1 MGADGRDEAI
11 AVPTRIRP
19 VIKVLERRGGT
30 PWRTIL
36 AAWERSCRFSDRK
49 EGPVP
54 GAPLPVT
61 HIPLSPWRGVPFAIE
76 FRSPSIAGTAIPA
89 GRMEERGC
97 RRITGPGNGSSPGE
111 SKRAMKNDR
120 KVTPDQLIEEMHRTV
135 DRLAED
141 GADRGDIKILA
152 RTLRELRH
160 AFRLLSRY
168 RCIPKVMV
176 FGSARSLPGSA
187 PYLQAMEFGR
197 MMARNG
203 WMVVTGGGE
212 GIMEAAHIGSGQG
225 FAMGINI
232 LLPFEQGDNR
242 IIAGDP
248 KLIHVKYFFTR
259 KLLFVKESQGV
270 ALLPGG
276 FGTMDEAFEV
286 LTLLQTGK
294 SGLFPI
300 VLLDEPGGDYWSLW
314 SEFVVGHLVRRGL
327 ISPED
332 LSLFR
337 VTDDAEEAV
346 REILGFYRVFHSMRY
361 VGKELVIRLRDT
373 LSGDFLSRIRKDFSD
388 IVVSGTFRLG
398 ESLPDERNEP
408 GISDLR
414 RLIFRF
420 NRKNFGR
427 LRSLIDFINRESD

>member
-1 MGADGRDEAI
+1 
-11 AVPTRIRP
+11 
-19 VIKVLERRGGT
+19 
-30 PWRTIL
+30 
-36 AAWERSCRFSDRK
+36 
-49 EGPVP
+49 
-54 GAPLPVT
+54 
-61 HIPLSPWRGVPFAIE
+61 
-76 FRSPSIAGTAIPA
+76 
-89 GRMEERGC
+89 
-97 RRITGPGNGSSPGE
+97 
-111 SKRAMKNDR
+111 MKNNR
-120 KVTPDQLIEEMHRTV
+120 KITSDQLIQEMHRTV

-160 AFRLLSRY
+160 SFRVLTPY
-168 RCIPKVMV
+168 RGVPKVTV
-176 FGSARSLPGSA
+176 FGSARSHPRSP
-187 PYLQAMEFGR
+187 PYRQAMMFGR
-197 MMARNG
+197 MMAEKG

-212 GIMEAAHIGSGQG
+212 GIMEAAHIGAGHD

-242 IIAGDP
+242 IIKGDP

-300 VLLDEPGGDYWSLW
+300 VLLDEPGGDYWRLW
-314 SEFVVGHLVRRGL
+314 SEFVAGHLVRRKL

-346 REILGFYRVFHSMRY
+346 AEILGFYRVFHSMRY
-361 VGKELVIRLRDT
+361 VGKELVIRLRGA
-373 LSGDFLSRIRKDFSD
+373 LSGDSLSRIRKDFSD

-427 LRSLIDFINRESD
+427 LRNLVDFLNREPA